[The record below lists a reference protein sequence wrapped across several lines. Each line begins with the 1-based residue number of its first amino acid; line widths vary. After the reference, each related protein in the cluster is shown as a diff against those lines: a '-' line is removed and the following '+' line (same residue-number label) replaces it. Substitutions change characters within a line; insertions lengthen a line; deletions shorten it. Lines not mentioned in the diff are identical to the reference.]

1 MSEDFDREER
11 DELLETAVSEAFDAV
26 ILRAQQRD
34 EGARQFLKDYQ
45 KFYLAKGKRT
55 NELLEQHQLCKRT
68 AHYIDETLAADPYVL
83 NTAGNRWSTGLMI
96 ASAIAAPVL
105 AVTRNFAYAGA
116 ALLGAGIMY
125 FARVAVRKGSENDAK
140 RLQLALP
147 SVPQELAPYIK
158 DSRDFMGQELW
169 EYGALSYDELQAR
182 HDERTRRKHHKKSKH
197 ARQAST
203 KAEPPVQP

>member
-1 MSEDFDREER
+1 MSEDFDHEER

-34 EGARQFLKDYQ
+34 EGARQFLKDYHE
-45 KFYLAKGKRT
+45 FYLAKGKRT

-83 NTAGNRWSTGLMI
+83 NAAGNRWSTGLMI
-96 ASAIAAPVL
+96 ASAIATPVL
-105 AVTRNFAYAGA
+105 AVTKNFAYAGA

-125 FARVAVRKGSENDAK
+125 FARVAVRKGSENNAK

-158 DSRDFMGQELW
+158 DSRDYMGQELW
-169 EYGALSYDELQAR
+169 EYGALSYDELQKR
-182 HDERTRRKHHKKSKH
+182 YDERTQRKHVRKKH
-197 ARQAST
+197 ARQAHS
-203 KAEPPVQP
+203 KPQDPQ